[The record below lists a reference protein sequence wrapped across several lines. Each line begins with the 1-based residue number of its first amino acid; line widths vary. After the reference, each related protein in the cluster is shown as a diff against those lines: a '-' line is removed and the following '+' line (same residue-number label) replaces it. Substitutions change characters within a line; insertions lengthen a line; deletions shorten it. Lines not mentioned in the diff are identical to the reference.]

1 MSKRITWDPDFTPSY
16 TPMELLDMGVM
27 MDSYYFAA
35 SKVASKY
42 KKHPKALKRGDK
54 KDASRNYYGVASREK
69 LWQWKK
75 RNAIFTDK
83 CGWLEWFFLYFEGR
97 RLGDEDTKQIK
108 RWKSFVA
115 RHQGQIVKAG
125 VTKDETKRVKQR
137 QGLLQWAWDS
147 TTAFTDK
154 QREKNLKRIAK
165 EAGVLIASVT
175 VESLPISSM
184 W

>member
-1 MSKRITWDPDFTPSY
+1 MSKTTWAIEFCPSY
-16 TPMELLDMGVM
+16 APIELLDMGIM

-54 KDASRNYYGVASREK
+54 KDASKNYYGVASREK

-83 CGWLEWFFLYFEGR
+83 CGWLEWYFLYFEGR
-97 RLGDEDTKQIK
+97 RLGDEDAKQIK

-125 VTKDETKRVKQR
+125 VTKDKSKRLKQR

-147 TTAFTDK
+147 TTKVTEQ
-154 QREKNLKRIAK
+154 QREKNLKKIAK
-165 EAGVLIASVT
+165 AAGVPIEIVST
-175 VESLPISSM
+175 ESLPVSAN